1 MISAD
6 YITNHGNIFGHGVL
20 PNGDQRIFLL
30 IRNPH
35 VPLPPASTPA
45 RPLPAIVGP
54 PDRNISVV
62 LALHA
67 AHRGPTSVPTGQ
79 R

>member
-6 YITNHGNIFGHGVL
+6 DINNHGNIFGHGLL

-30 IRNPH
+30 IRNPG
-35 VPLPPASTPA
+35 VPLPQASALA
-45 RPLPAIVGP
+45 RPLPSITGP
-54 PDRNISVV
+54 PDRNISIV

-67 AHRGPTSVPTGQ
+67 AHHGPTSVPSAK